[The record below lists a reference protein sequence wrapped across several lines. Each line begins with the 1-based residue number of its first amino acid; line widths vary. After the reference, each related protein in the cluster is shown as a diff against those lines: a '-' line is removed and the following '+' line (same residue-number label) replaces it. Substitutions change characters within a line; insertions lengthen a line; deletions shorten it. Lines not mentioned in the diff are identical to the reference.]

1 MCGRGETVEPN
12 QEPENLSD
20 ILEETPSPERPGL
33 IHRIFRNRFGHW
45 RAGWRILVYSIA
57 VFVVQKAISTPL
69 KMLLPGIRESD
80 FLSWTH
86 NLIYVVANLALLL
99 SGLGVLRFFDRRPP
113 ALLGLGFSRGW
124 LRELVLGLVAGLVAT
139 GLVVLV
145 LVVTGSVSLA
155 LSPDLRSSL
164 GALPFFLVIFTLA
177 AAVEEFIFRGYP
189 LQAFAEGSRRWIAGV
204 LLCLPFTLGHAG
216 NPDVTIIGIANIFLA
231 SIILVILYFQT
242 RRLWLPISIH
252 LSWNLA
258 QSWLWGFDVSG
269 IKIEN
274 QLFVTTPTGSD
285 LLTGGEFGLEGSI
298 LSTVLFI
305 AVVVWFLA
313 RPALRPAPEV
323 AALWAR
329 FPAGFGIDPE
339 LRTEADAMP
348 KAEPGSGGEG
358 EQGSDGNGG
367 IRGGQPPSRI
377 DEPNVPDRDR

>member
-1 MCGRGETVEPN
+1 MIAPGGNVERD
-12 QEPENLSD
+12 QDTD
-20 ILEETPSPERPGL
+20 ISAGDIQDTQPSERPSL
-33 IHRIFRNRFGHW
+33 IKQVFRNRFGHW
-45 RAGWRILVYSIA
+45 RAGWRFLIYAIA

-69 KMLLPGIRESD
+69 KILIPGIRESD

-86 NLIYVVANLALLL
+86 NLVYVVANLALLL
-99 SGLGVLRFFDRRPP
+99 GGLGVLRFFDRRPP

-124 LRELVLGLVAGLVAT
+124 LRELVIGLVAGLVAT
-139 GLVVLV
+139 GLVVLI

-204 LLCLPFTLGHAG
+204 LLCLPFTLGHAN
-216 NPDVTIIGIANIFLA
+216 NPDVTMIGVANIFLA

-242 RRLWLPISIH
+242 RRLWLPISFH

-305 AVVVWFLA
+305 AVVVWFLV
-313 RPALRPAPEV
+313 RPILRPAAEV
-323 AALWAR
+323 AALWAHY
-329 FPAGFGIDPE
+329 PAGFGIAPAIVPE
-339 LRTEADAMP
+339 PDVAVEN
-348 KAEPGSGGEG
+348 
-358 EQGSDGNGG
+358 EQGSGTATSDTQGL
-367 IRGGQPPSRI
+367 
-377 DEPNVPDRDR
+377 